1 MPISSSPSRRDFL
14 GQSVRWT
21 AAGGLLAA
29 GLGQASA
36 ATRSSLSAINPD
48 QPAALPRQDNYLM
61 RNVRLLLSFFR

>member
-1 MPISSSPSRRDFL
+1 MPITSSPSRRDFL

-36 ATRSSLSAINPD
+36 A
-48 QPAALPRQDNYLM
+48 
-61 RNVRLLLSFFR
+61 